1 MSEGIRG
8 LEVPA
13 VKRWLAANVD
23 SADGEL
29 SFELV
34 TAGGSNLTYR
44 VENSDGQKWALRRP
58 PERAR
63 IATANAACDAKIEE
77 ESARRAKEEQRFA
90 VDTEIADAEKELS
103 LKNAAIKE
111 EVDVAHAQ
119 ATKAGEMEF
128 KVQK

>member
-63 IATANAACDAKIEE
+63 LATAHDMSREHRIITGVGRT
-77 ESARRAKEEQRFA
+77 SVPVPRALGLCPGP
-90 VDTEIADAEKELS
+90 VP
-103 LKNAAIKE
+103 
-111 EVDVAHAQ
+111 
-119 ATKAGEMEF
+119 
-128 KVQK
+128 